1 MMAPQS
7 DSRVPLPV
15 ILLTGTG
22 LAVLTLM
29 VARLAIH
36 IVIGLV
42 NLALILLAFVGLGV
56 IGLFLLR
63 RGDIRG
69 RRGRSG
75 TDWGQPG
82 GSR

>member
-1 MMAPQS
+1 MAQPS

-15 ILLTGTG
+15 ILLVSAGIG
-22 LAVLTLM
+22 VLTLI

-42 NLALILLAFVGLGV
+42 NLALITLAFGGLGV

-69 RRGRSG
+69 RRARSG
-75 TDWGQPG
+75 SD
-82 GSR
+82 

>member
-15 ILLTGTG
+15 VLLVGTG
-22 LAVLTLM
+22 LGVLTLL

-42 NLALILLAFVGLGV
+42 NLALITLAFIGLAV

-69 RRGRSG
+69 RRSRSG
-75 TDWGQPG
+75 TD
-82 GSR
+82 